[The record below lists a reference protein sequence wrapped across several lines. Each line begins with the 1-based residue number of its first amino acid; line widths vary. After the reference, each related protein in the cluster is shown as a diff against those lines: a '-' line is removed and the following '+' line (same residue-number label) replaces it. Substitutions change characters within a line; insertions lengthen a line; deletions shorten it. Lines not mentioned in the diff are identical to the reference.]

1 MDYVF
6 DILRTTDVFSFP
18 IISILIGVGFIV
30 GFINTVSGGA
40 TAISYALFMAMGMP
54 LTVANATTRLGVTM
68 QFLTSTIVFG
78 KKGIINKTDALRVGV
93 PVAVGSIGGAMVAC
107 EVNQR
112 VFEIILAVFLILMMF
127 MLIFDSKRFLSRN
140 VSVSNREESFPLWK
154 TLVFCVIG
162 FYGGFTHIGVG
173 LLILFGSVL
182 LLKTDLLH
190 ANGIKQM
197 AVVMYSPLAL
207 IVFGI
212 NGIINWPVAV
222 IYGVGNVLGGYL
234 GSVKAINW
242 GVNFIRWFSIVFI
255 GVFIIYL
262 VFKS

>member
-93 PVAVGSIGGAMVAC
+93 PVALGSIGGAMVAC
-107 EVNQR
+107 EVNR
-112 VFEIILAVFLILMMF
+112 IMPV
-127 MLIFDSKRFLSRN
+127 N
-140 VSVSNREESFPLWK
+140 YGNRRK
-154 TLVFCVIG
+154 
-162 FYGGFTHIGVG
+162 
-173 LLILFGSVL
+173 
-182 LLKTDLLH
+182 
-190 ANGIKQM
+190 M
-197 AVVMYSPLAL
+197 
-207 IVFGI
+207 
-212 NGIINWPVAV
+212 
-222 IYGVGNVLGGYL
+222 
-234 GSVKAINW
+234 VKAFCSQD
-242 GVNFIRWFSIVFI
+242 GFPFTVVWFN
-255 GVFIIYL
+255 
-262 VFKS
+262 